1 MLKRNPRLKKEAE
14 GIRIRGIR
22 SAQFSWD
29 AGSAAWWELE
39 NIKAYHITAV
49 SPGAGTASG

>member
-1 MLKRNPRLKKEAE
+1 MRNPRLKKEAE

-39 NIKAYHITAV
+39 NIKAHHITAV

>member
-1 MLKRNPRLKKEAE
+1 MRNPHLRKEAE

-29 AGSAAWWELE
+29 TGSAARWELG
-39 NIKAYHITAV
+39 NIKAHHVTAV
-49 SPGAGTASG
+49 SPGARTACG